1 MVAGGARKPANES
14 LAWGHGKFSPKTL
27 IYKDFMLM
35 EIKISCESELNTK
48 IFVIQNQ
55 KITRD
60 V

>member
-35 EIKISCESELNTK
+35 
-48 IFVIQNQ
+48 
-55 KITRD
+55 
-60 V
+60 